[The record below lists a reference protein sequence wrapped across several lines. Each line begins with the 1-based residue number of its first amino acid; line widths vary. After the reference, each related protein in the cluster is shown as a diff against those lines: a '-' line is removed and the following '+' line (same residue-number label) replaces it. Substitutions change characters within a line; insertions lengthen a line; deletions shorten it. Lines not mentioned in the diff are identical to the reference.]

1 MRKRV
6 RRILIAIGI
15 LILFIVG
22 GLIYKNI
29 YINSQEKSNE
39 TIVKKNVK
47 IITSETDKDERP
59 TKVLEDKLEFKKDL
73 KYKKGDV
80 IVSGITSE
88 ADAGYI
94 RKVVNTKKK
103 NGKYIVQTEP
113 AYLTDVFEK
122 AHIVKQIELTEN
134 GVEEVDYKLNDM
146 ELYQDQDKS
155 TQYNSILK
163 LSGKDTKSTNSTKDL
178 NGTNDSDDSDDSN
191 DEKADKRK
199 RDYMF
204 EYSFEE
210 KDDLAR
216 ISGEVG
222 ASVWIEIQIDI
233 DKGDIVGGIAVKNKT
248 HVKGTWGYSE
258 STEEKSVEKEIFKKE
273 LPNYQFLV
281 AGVPV
286 VLTND
291 MIISA
296 EAKAKLEGDIGLS
309 YDATSEKTL
318 GFQYNSKKNKVKEI
332 NERKENSE
340 GLHWST
346 SKVSGSASASIN
358 LHLITKL
365 YGASGMDVSAG
376 ILGKAEG
383 EAKTTLKEGL
393 GGYAGCLDL
402 SIGPEIK
409 GTLIVDVPVFAQG
422 LNDQYLF
429 KIKLPPF
436 WSDHWESSADWK
448 NDLER
453 TETGKQND
461 GLKEILKQGNTY
473 VTRYSEQNAI
483 SCPVFQFDYPSGWD
497 IQSEEMSDGIDNP
510 IEEKVVLV
518 NDRGV
523 TVTYWDC
530 SRTLGGYS
538 RSVVKAEISKVG
550 DSEFVPGFPAGT
562 NTDYS
567 SLGSFM
573 VAKVHLVGEMDSK
586 LDSDYNATDSEFFAV
601 VPASYEGEREF
612 QGQVGFVDEFSFE
625 YPTPYAFIAEAPDG
639 QFTPEE
645 EKEVIEILKSFKI
658 AE

>member
-1 MRKRV
+1 MEELNGQTFV
-6 RRILIAIGI
+6 IGTEESDTGNVI
-15 LILFIVG
+15 TFVDTSNQQEIEVKKDSISDFKIESHESEDKG
-22 GLIYKNI
+22 RDQIYKYSCKLSENSVEYGLTGEITYYYDYEDGWQIQPINI
-29 YINSQEKSNE
+29 E
-39 TIVKKNVK
+39 
-47 IITSETDKDERP
+47 
-59 TKVLEDKLEFKKDL
+59 
-73 KYKKGDV
+73 
-80 IVSGITSE
+80 
-88 ADAGYI
+88 
-94 RKVVNTKKK
+94 
-103 NGKYIVQTEP
+103 
-113 AYLTDVFEK
+113 
-122 AHIVKQIELTEN
+122 
-134 GVEEVDYKLNDM
+134 
-146 ELYQDQDKS
+146 YQL
-155 TQYNSILK
+155 NSIDIT
-163 LSGKDTKSTNSTKDL
+163 GEWT
-178 NGTNDSDDSDDSN
+178 GT
-191 DEKADKRK
+191 
-199 RDYMF
+199 Y
-204 EYSFEE
+204 
-210 KDDLAR
+210 L
-216 ISGEVG
+216 GVG
-222 ASVWIEIQIDI
+222 D
-233 DKGDIVGGIAVKNKT
+233 DKGTAVLNIA
-248 HVKGTWGYSE
+248 E
-258 STEEKSVEKEIFKKE
+258 
-273 LPNYQFLV
+273 
-281 AGVPV
+281 
-286 VLTND
+286 
-291 MIISA
+291 M
-296 EAKAKLEGDIGLS
+296 EGDKITGTYS
-309 YDATSEKTL
+309 YTP
-318 GFQYNSKKNKVKEI
+318 NKV
-332 NERKENSE
+332 
-340 GLHWST
+340 ST
-346 SKVSGSASASIN
+346 YIQPGSYN
-358 LHLITKL
+358 
-365 YGASGMDVSAG
+365 V
-376 ILGKAEG
+376 
-383 EAKTTLKEGL
+383 
-393 GGYAGCLDL
+393 
-402 SIGPEIK
+402 
-409 GTLIVDVPVFAQG
+409 IVDVPVFAQG

-612 QGQVGFVDEFSFE
+612 QGQAGFVDEFSFE

>member
-1 MRKRV
+1 MDYKAVKR
-6 RRILIAIGI
+6 
-15 LILFIVG
+15 
-22 GLIYKNI
+22 
-29 YINSQEKSNE
+29 
-39 TIVKKNVK
+39 
-47 IITSETDKDERP
+47 
-59 TKVLEDKLEFKKDL
+59 
-73 KYKKGDV
+73 
-80 IVSGITSE
+80 
-88 ADAGYI
+88 YI

-612 QGQVGFVDEFSFE
+612 QGQAGFVDEFSFE

>member
-1 MRKRV
+1 MRKWV

-59 TKVLEDKLEFKKDL
+59 NKVLEDKLEFKKDL

-134 GVEEVDYKLNDM
+134 GVEEVDYKLNNM
-146 ELYQDQDKS
+146 ELYQDQ
-155 TQYNSILK
+155 
-163 LSGKDTKSTNSTKDL
+163 
-178 NGTNDSDDSDDSN
+178 
-191 DEKADKRK
+191 
-199 RDYMF
+199 
-204 EYSFEE
+204 
-210 KDDLAR
+210 
-216 ISGEVG
+216 
-222 ASVWIEIQIDI
+222 
-233 DKGDIVGGIAVKNKT
+233 
-248 HVKGTWGYSE
+248 
-258 STEEKSVEKEIFKKE
+258 
-273 LPNYQFLV
+273 
-281 AGVPV
+281 
-286 VLTND
+286 
-291 MIISA
+291 
-296 EAKAKLEGDIGLS
+296 
-309 YDATSEKTL
+309 
-318 GFQYNSKKNKVKEI
+318 
-332 NERKENSE
+332 
-340 GLHWST
+340 
-346 SKVSGSASASIN
+346 
-358 LHLITKL
+358 
-365 YGASGMDVSAG
+365 
-376 ILGKAEG
+376 
-383 EAKTTLKEGL
+383 
-393 GGYAGCLDL
+393 
-402 SIGPEIK
+402 
-409 GTLIVDVPVFAQG
+409 
-422 LNDQYLF
+422 
-429 KIKLPPF
+429 
-436 WSDHWESSADWK
+436 
-448 NDLER
+448 
-453 TETGKQND
+453 
-461 GLKEILKQGNTY
+461 
-473 VTRYSEQNAI
+473 
-483 SCPVFQFDYPSGWD
+483 
-497 IQSEEMSDGIDNP
+497 DNP

-612 QGQVGFVDEFSFE
+612 QGQAGFVDEFSFE

>member
-1 MRKRV
+1 MRKWV

-59 TKVLEDKLEFKKDL
+59 NKVLEDKLEFKKDL

-134 GVEEVDYKLNDM
+134 GVEEVDYKLNNM
-146 ELYQDQDKS
+146 ELYQDQDKT

-248 HVKGTWGYSE
+248 HVKGTWGYLE

-346 SKVSGSASASIN
+346 SGWICRMFRFVN
-358 LHLITKL
+358 
-365 YGASGMDVSAG
+365 
-376 ILGKAEG
+376 
-383 EAKTTLKEGL
+383 
-393 GGYAGCLDL
+393 
-402 SIGPEIK
+402 
-409 GTLIVDVPVFAQG
+409 
-422 LNDQYLF
+422 
-429 KIKLPPF
+429 
-436 WSDHWESSADWK
+436 WSR
-448 NDLER
+448 N
-453 TETGKQND
+453 
-461 GLKEILKQGNTY
+461 
-473 VTRYSEQNAI
+473 
-483 SCPVFQFDYPSGWD
+483 
-497 IQSEEMSDGIDNP
+497 
-510 IEEKVVLV
+510 
-518 NDRGV
+518 
-523 TVTYWDC
+523 
-530 SRTLGGYS
+530 
-538 RSVVKAEISKVG
+538 
-550 DSEFVPGFPAGT
+550 
-562 NTDYS
+562 
-567 SLGSFM
+567 
-573 VAKVHLVGEMDSK
+573 
-586 LDSDYNATDSEFFAV
+586 
-601 VPASYEGEREF
+601 
-612 QGQVGFVDEFSFE
+612 
-625 YPTPYAFIAEAPDG
+625 
-639 QFTPEE
+639 
-645 EKEVIEILKSFKI
+645 
-658 AE
+658 